1 MKRPLQRYTVTVSYP
16 RDSSSNI
23 SEVDWIEVLAVSEG
37 QALQRA
43 KLKASKR
50 IRAFLTDTQFGTNPR
65 PL

>member
-1 MKRPLQRYTVTVSYP
+1 MKPLQRYTVTVKYP

-50 IRAFLTDTQFGTNPR
+50 IKAFLTDSQFGQNPR

>member
-1 MKRPLQRYTVTVSYP
+1 MKPLQRYTVTVKYP

-37 QALQRA
+37 QALQWA

-50 IRAFLTDTQFGTNPR
+50 IKAFLTDSQFGQNPR